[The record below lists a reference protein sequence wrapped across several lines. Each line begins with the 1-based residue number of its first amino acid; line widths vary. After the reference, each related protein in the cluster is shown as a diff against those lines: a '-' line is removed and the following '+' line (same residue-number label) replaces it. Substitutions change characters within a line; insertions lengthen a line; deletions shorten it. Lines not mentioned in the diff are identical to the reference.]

1 MNSLIEDYRGELNK
15 TKELLKIEQERGVEL
30 EKLNSEMADLQIA
43 NEKLETELSYANNM
57 LQAYRGELNRTKELL
72 EISRNK

>member
-1 MNSLIEDYRGELNK
+1 MSSLIEAYKGELNR
-15 TKELLKIEQERGVEL
+15 TRELLEIERERGVEL
-30 EKLNSEMADLQIA
+30 EKLKLEMADLQSA